1 MDAVMR
7 LLEELEDILDNSR
20 GVPFSNKVA
29 VDKEELYD
37 IVSELRDC
45 LPNDIKQSKIIVQER
60 NKIIIEAQKEAEG
73 IAKEAEDKMRRLID
87 EHEITKAA
95 YAQSTE
101 IVVFCGKPQILILL
115 GVQLLL
121 HRIQLFRLLI
131 LFFFF
136 LLALG
141 GFFLWSRG
149 CSFLRLLLRAFLLG
163 LCVRC
168 RIHPSIRPFLLLS
181 SCCGPRYCAPGP
193 VSDPSSPNAS
203 PSRRPTSLVRYSTFG
218 ISFA

>member
-101 IVVFCGKPQILILL
+101 IVENAKKQAKEMRIGATEYADEILAAANEKLREMRDRMREESIKLDE
-115 GVQLLL
+115 
-121 HRIQLFRLLI
+121 
-131 LFFFF
+131 FFGQSMEVIYENRQE
-136 LLALG
+136 L
-141 GFFLWSRG
+141 RG
-149 CSFLRLLLRAFLLG
+149 
-163 LCVRC
+163 
-168 RIHPSIRPFLLLS
+168 I
-181 SCCGPRYCAPGP
+181 
-193 VSDPSSPNAS
+193 NKK
-203 PSRRPTSLVRYSTFG
+203 
-218 ISFA
+218 